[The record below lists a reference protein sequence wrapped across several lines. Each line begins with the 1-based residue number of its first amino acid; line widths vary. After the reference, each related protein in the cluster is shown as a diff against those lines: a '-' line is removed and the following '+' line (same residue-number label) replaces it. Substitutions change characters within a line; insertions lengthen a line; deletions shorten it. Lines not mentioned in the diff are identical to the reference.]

1 MQRPFIILLQAW
13 LSGVDF
19 KKATSCLKVAPLV
32 EKWEMQHWVS
42 AFCSWCNF
50 NPLHCIDEEEGQR
63 SPERSHYSSC
73 VKWSRPLQNCL
84 SFCLT
89 LPHHLLSLSP
99 FGLVLSLSLNPQSH
113 LTSSHQRKGQQ
124 EQEHIRGDFQWD
136 ASSRRTT
143 VRWWWRSSQIK
154 EGTPNLFQH
163 QSEIN
168 YINYALCL
176 LFIRETLIIIASRVL
191 AYTVHLF
198 ACH

>member
-13 LSGVDF
+13 LTGVDF

-50 NPLHCIDEEEGQR
+50 NPLHCIDKVEGQR

-89 LPHHLLSLSP
+89 LSHHLLSLSP

-113 LTSSHQRKGQQ
+113 LTSSHQQRSTGARTHPQRLPMRRFLKEDHDKVMVEVKPNQRGQS
-124 EQEHIRGDFQWD
+124 IP
-136 ASSRRTT
+136 AP
-143 VRWWWRSSQIK
+143 V
-154 EGTPNLFQH
+154 
-163 QSEIN
+163 
-168 YINYALCL
+168 
-176 LFIRETLIIIASRVL
+176 
-191 AYTVHLF
+191 
-198 ACH
+198 